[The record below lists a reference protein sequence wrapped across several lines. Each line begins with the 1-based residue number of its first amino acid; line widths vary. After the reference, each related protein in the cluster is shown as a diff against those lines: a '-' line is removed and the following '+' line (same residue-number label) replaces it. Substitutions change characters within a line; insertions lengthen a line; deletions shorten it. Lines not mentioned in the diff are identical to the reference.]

1 MATGK
6 SSRKSNNNNNKS
18 KSVTLNKIKY
28 KNFTFPNNPETTGF
42 RCDRSYIKHK
52 YPALSGNELEDF
64 GVNAIIITGSG
75 YFFGKN
81 AYSDF
86 HKLFKQYEKRGV
98 GDFRH
103 PIFTEVTRGLMTSLE
118 GTVDPGVNAIRYT
131 FEIVADT
138 KPSVKE
144 NKKKYAVKEKSSG
157 GEKTYKVGD
166 IVYFKGGT
174 HYVSSYSGSAGYP
187 ASAGKAKITLG
198 PDCKG
203 NGGAHPYH
211 LIHTDNKSN
220 VYGWVNKGTFE

>member
-1 MATGK
+1 MAK
-6 SSRKSNNNNNKS
+6 
-18 KSVTLNKIKY
+18 LNKIKY
-28 KNFTFPNNPETTGF
+28 KSFTFPHNPETSGF
-42 RCDRSYIKHK
+42 KCDRAYIKHK

-64 GVNAIIITGSG
+64 GVNAIVITGEG
-75 YFFGKN
+75 YFFGSN

-86 HKLFKQYEKRGV
+86 RKLYKQYSKNGV

-103 PIFTEVTRGLMTSLE
+103 PIFTEVTRGLMTSLQ
-118 GTVDPGVNAIRYT
+118 GVVDPYKNAIKYS
-131 FEIVADT
+131 FEVVADT

-144 NKKKYAVKEKSSG
+144 NKKKYAVKQKSSTSG
-157 GEKTYKVGD
+157 SKSYKVGD

-211 LIHTDNKSN
+211 LIHVGNTSN
-220 VYGWVNKGTFE
+220 VYGWVNKDTFE